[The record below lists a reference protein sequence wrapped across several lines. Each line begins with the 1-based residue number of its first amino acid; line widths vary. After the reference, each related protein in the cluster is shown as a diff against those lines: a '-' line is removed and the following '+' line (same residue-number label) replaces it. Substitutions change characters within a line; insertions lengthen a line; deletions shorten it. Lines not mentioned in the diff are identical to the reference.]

1 MTIITEYI
9 WIDAAGGL
17 RSKSR
22 VFDKIDLNNLPHW
35 NFDGSSTGQGTSTDS
50 EVILKPCRVFSDPL
64 KCNLPKEVKAYLV
77 LCECEDKHGLP
88 LKTNTRRHAC
98 DIFDQVKQYEPQF
111 GLEQEYVLYDNATNR
126 LVGWP
131 ASGFPEPQ
139 GKYYCAVGADRSFA
153 RQMVEEH
160 YLKCL
165 EAGVKICGINE
176 EVLPG
181 QWEFQ
186 IGICNGIEAADHLMI
201 ARYLL
206 HRIGESYNIR
216 VSFEPKPILGD
227 WNGSGCH
234 TNYSTKEMRSAGTG
248 MSAINAAIER
258 LGNKHLEHLAVY
270 GDNSQRL
277 SGTHETSSRERF
289 TYGVGDRTASIRIQ
303 TAVARDGYGYLEDR
317 RPASDCDPYL
327 VTSMI
332 AETTLL

>member
-1 MTIITEYI
+1 MPIITEYI
-9 WIDAAGGL
+9 WIDAKGGL

-22 VFDKIDLNNLPHW
+22 VFEKIALTDLPKW
-35 NFDGSSTGQGTSTDS
+35 NFDGSSTGQAESNDS
-50 EVILKPCRVFSDPL
+50 EVILKPCRLFIDPL
-64 KCNLPKEVKAYLV
+64 KRNLPKDIKAYLV
-77 LCECEDKHGLP
+77 LCECEDKNGLP
-88 LKTNTRRHAC
+88 LKSNTRRPAR
-98 DIFDQVKQYEPQF
+98 DIFDKVKHLESQF
-111 GLEQEYVLYDNATNR
+111 GIEQEYVLYNNTTNR

-131 ASGFPEPQ
+131 AMGFPEPQ
-139 GKYYCAVGADRSFA
+139 GKYYCGVGADRSSA
-153 RQMVEEH
+153 RSMVEEH

-186 IGICNGIEAADHLMI
+186 IGICDDIEAADHLVM

-216 VSFEPKPILGD
+216 VSFEPKPIHGD

-234 TNYSTKEMRSAGTG
+234 TNYSTKEMRSPSTG
-248 MSAINAAIER
+248 IKAINAAIER
-258 LGNKHLEHLAVY
+258 LGTKHAEHLAVY

-277 SGTHETSSRERF
+277 SGTHETSSRDKF
-289 TYGVGDRTASIRIQ
+289 TFGIGDRTASIRIP
-303 TAVARDGYGYLEDR
+303 TAVQRDGCGYIEDR

-332 AETTLL
+332 AQTTLL